1 MAVLVRMHS
10 YPHEPWASNQKWGV
24 ARCAFLCSSFSK
36 FPTFYFC
43 SDLHWTLV
51 HLLKVVEKTQKI
63 CSVSRVLA
71 FLTWDFFSNFAQW
84 RYTNQWP
91 FREMVLL
98 LVENW
103 IPIPRLRDV
112 KYHLSCQFL
121 MVLLQ
126 TNWSCSDQHCHLLL
140 GHSDCFTS
148 IVMSKTQNKR
158 SSMFRRSESSE
169 RLHAQDVKLCLII
182 VVWMTSNLRQ
192 EIR

>member
-43 SDLHWTLV
+43 SDLHWTLL
-51 HLLKVVEKTQKI
+51 HLSKVAEKTQKI

-71 FLTWDFFSNFAQW
+71 FLTWNFFSNFAQW

-103 IPIPRLRDV
+103 IPIPRLEDV
-112 KYHLSCQFL
+112 KYHLSSQFL
-121 MVLLQ
+121 MVLLE
-126 TNWSCSDQHCHLLL
+126 TNNNVAEIPGVTYML
-140 GHSDCFTS
+140 CFQPHTY
-148 IVMSKTQNKR
+148 
-158 SSMFRRSESSE
+158 
-169 RLHAQDVKLCLII
+169 
-182 VVWMTSNLRQ
+182 
-192 EIR
+192 

>member
-1 MAVLVRMHS
+1 MRQSFTSWAWSRSEDSVLLNIDDCLFWVLLITMDVKQSEWPNNRWQCWSECVCTFMS
-10 YPHEPWASNQKWGV
+10 LGLLTKNEGL
-24 ARCAFLCSSFSK
+24 ARCTFLCSSFSK
-36 FPTFYFC
+36 LPTFYFC

-63 CSVSRVLA
+63 CSVSRILV
-71 FLTWDFFSNFAQW
+71 FWTWNTFSNFAQW

-91 FREMVLL
+91 FREVVLL

-126 TNWSCSDQHCHLLL
+126 TNSSCTDIHCKSV
-140 GHSDCFTS
+140 G
-148 IVMSKTQNKR
+148 VN
-158 SSMFRRSESSE
+158 E
-169 RLHAQDVKLCLII
+169 
-182 VVWMTSNLRQ
+182 
-192 EIR
+192 

>member
-1 MAVLVRMHS
+1 MAVLVRMHLH
-10 YPHEPWASNQKWGV
+10 PHEPWASNQKWDV
-24 ARCAFLCSSFSK
+24 ARCTFLCSSFSK
-36 FPTFYFC
+36 LPTSYFC

-63 CSVSRVLA
+63 CSVSRILG
-71 FLTWDFFSNFAQW
+71 FWTWNTFSNFAQW

-91 FREMVLL
+91 FREVVLL

-148 IVMSKTQNKR
+148 IVICKIQN
-158 SSMFRRSESSE
+158 
-169 RLHAQDVKLCLII
+169 
-182 VVWMTSNLRQ
+182 
-192 EIR
+192 

>member
-10 YPHEPWASNQKWGV
+10 YPHEPLASNQKWGV

-71 FLTWDFFSNFAQW
+71 FLTWNSFSNFAQW

-126 TNWSCSDQHCHLLL
+126 TNPSCTRYTLQTYGSEQVTTSVHTYVNREWSCEFSSDSRV
-140 GHSDCFTS
+140 GSD
-148 IVMSKTQNKR
+148 
-158 SSMFRRSESSE
+158 
-169 RLHAQDVKLCLII
+169 
-182 VVWMTSNLRQ
+182 
-192 EIR
+192 

>member
-10 YPHEPWASNQKWGV
+10 YPHEPLASNQKWGV

-71 FLTWDFFSNFAQW
+71 FLTWNSFSNFAQW

-126 TNWSCSDQHCHLLL
+126 TNPSCTDIHCKPMGVNKYLLQYI
-140 GHSDCFTS
+140 H
-148 IVMSKTQNKR
+148 M
-158 SSMFRRSESSE
+158 
-169 RLHAQDVKLCLII
+169 
-182 VVWMTSNLRQ
+182 
-192 EIR
+192 

>member
-71 FLTWDFFSNFAQW
+71 FLTWNSFSNFAQW

-121 MVLLQ
+121 MVLPGP
-126 TNWSCSDQHCHLLL
+126 NNGD
-140 GHSDCFTS
+140 TS
-148 IVMSKTQNKR
+148 TYIVTPQRVCTCTEYTPWRCLTEHNKYQR
-158 SSMFRRSESSE
+158 TIFGPREKI
-169 RLHAQDVKLCLII
+169 L
-182 VVWMTSNLRQ
+182 
-192 EIR
+192 